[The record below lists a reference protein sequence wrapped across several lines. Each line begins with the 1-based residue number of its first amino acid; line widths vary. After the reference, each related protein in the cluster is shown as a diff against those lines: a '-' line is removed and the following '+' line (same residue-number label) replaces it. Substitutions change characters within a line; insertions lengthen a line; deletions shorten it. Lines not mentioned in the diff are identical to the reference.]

1 MGSRITVFSYWTWV
15 PGEGLG
21 QIAPAKRYRPAIE
34 AIGGLAILFSGEEVD
49 ESDLCGDGA
58 YHPGKQAELSDEA
71 LGQV

>member
-1 MGSRITVFSYWTWV
+1 MGSSITVYSYWTWV

-21 QIAPAKRYRPAIE
+21 QIAPAKRSRPAIE

-49 ESDLCGDGA
+49 EDDLCRDGA
-58 YHPGKQAELSDEA
+58 YHPGKQAGRCDQA